1 MRMHSGQATGQ
12 DGMNLSRD
20 ETRALGFVVMLLT
33 VSAGVRLIDRPKPVS
48 LDAAGVDIAA
58 LEAAS
63 RAAEGSN
70 AKPPPLAPGERID
83 PNTATLDQLMRLPR
97 MRRATAQAIVAGR
110 TDRPFRTIADLDRL
124 PGVGPAALESWRPH
138 LTLREGVAAR
148 PAPTPTPSPPTRG
161 ADASNGAPV
170 PLNSATAADL
180 ERVPG
185 IGPALASRI
194 IAKRDSTGAFRAVDD
209 LLAVRGIGPAT
220 LEKLK
225 RYLVVY

>member
-1 MRMHSGQATGQ
+1 
-12 DGMNLSRD
+12 MNLSRD

-63 RAAEGSN
+63 RAAEARN
-70 AKPPPLAPGERID
+70 VKPPPLAPGERID

-138 LTLREGVAAR
+138 LTLREGVASR
-148 PAPTPTPSPPTRG
+148 PTATPTPTPSPPMRG
-161 ADASNGAPV
+161 ADASNAAPV

-194 IAKRDSTGAFRAVDD
+194 IAKRDSTGAFRSVDD

-225 RYLVVY
+225 KYLVVY